1 MHFSSAIAIGLA
13 PLFASAYLSG
23 SVGPTTS
30 IATKNN
36 NKICNVL
43 DYGAKAD
50 KKTDVGAAIT
60 SAWADCKDG
69 GVVYIPSGDY
79 AFESWVRLTGGS
91 SCAIQLDGILYRTG
105 TEGGNMIMIEH
116 TKDFE
121 LFSSTSKGAVQ
132 GYGYEYHKE
141 GSSSGARILRL
152 YDVTDFSVHDLA
164 LVDAPV
170 FHFSLDTCENGEVY
184 NLAIRGG
191 DKGGLDGLDVWST
204 NIWIHDVE
212 VTNKD
217 ECVTVKSPAKNI
229 LVENIYCNWSGGC
242 AMGSLGSDVDVSDIT
257 YRNIYTWKSNQMYM
271 IKSNGG
277 SGNVENVLLENFIGK
292 YSPTTPTKSNL
303 TLPGHGNAYSLD
315 IDGAWSSMST
325 VSGDGVQLTNV
336 TAKNWKGTEQYGA
349 QRGPI
354 KVKCASG
361 APCKEMVI
369 EDFAMW
375 TEKGSTQGYTC
386 ENAYG
391 SGACLKDGDDY
402 SAYTTTQTIKS
413 APSGYSAASMASDL
427 ATAFGTASEIPIPTI
442 PTSFYPG
449 ATPISA
455 LAGAQTTSS

>member
-1 MHFSSAIAIGLA
+1 MRLSSALAIGLA
-13 PLFASAYLSG
+13 PLLANAYLSG
-23 SVGPTTS
+23 SVGPKTS
-30 IATKNN
+30 AASKSN

-50 KKTDVGAAIT
+50 KSTDISSAIS
-60 SAWADCKDG
+60 SAWEECKDG

-79 AFESWVRLTGGS
+79 AFASWLKLSGGS

-105 TEGGNMIMIEH
+105 DEDGNMLMIEH

-132 GYGYEYHKE
+132 GYGYKYHKE

-164 LVDAPV
+164 LVDAPM
-170 FHFSLDTCENGEVY
+170 FHFSMDTCENGEVY

-191 DKGGLDGLDVWST
+191 DKGGLDGIDVWST
-204 NIWIHDVE
+204 NIWVHDVE

-217 ECVTVKSPAKNI
+217 ECVTVKSPSKNI

-242 AMGSLGSDVDVSDIT
+242 AMGSLSTDVDISDIT
-257 YRNIYTWKSNQMYM
+257 YRNVYTWNSNQMYM

-277 SGNVENVLLENFIGK
+277 SGNVENVLLENFIG
-292 YSPTTPTKSNL
+292 
-303 TLPGHGNAYSLD
+303 HGNAYSLD
-315 IDGAWSSMST
+315 IDGAWSSMKT

-336 TAKNWKGTEQYGA
+336 TARNWKGTEQYGA

-375 TEKGSTQGYTC
+375 TEKGDTQDYTC

-391 SGACLKDGDDY
+391 SGACLKDGDVY

-449 ATPISA
+449 ATPVSA
-455 LAGAQTTSS
+455 LAGAQATSS